1 MTVTDT
7 GRRDGP
13 IITIG
18 LPAYNNARTIARALD
33 SLRNQTERRLQVIVS
48 DDGST
53 DGTPDIVAKHAEAD
67 SRVRLI
73 QQPRNLN
80 YGNFRFLLGQ
90 STTPFFMFAA
100 GDDWWEPDFVQQCVD
115 CLERNPDAAG
125 AITRVMMHPD
135 DEAPYLSLSTEEIRG
150 DARTRVA
157 GYLRDPKDNSRMYG
171 VFRTSIAQRAFPRVD
186 HHAYDWTFSVGT
198 LLHGEHRE
206 VPVVGMHREVTP
218 WERYSDYVRRDAR
231 NRLERLF
238 PLGPMTQ
245 SLLFE
250 YRIPLNASIL
260 RSLVFLNKRHHWLYV
275 RRFHPRV
282 KEFYAAVGRAWRS
295 SKIPRVWAHV
305 FPGKR
310 H

>member
-1 MTVTDT
+1 MTVTDA

-33 SLRNQTERRLQVIVS
+33 SLRNQTERRLQIIVS

-53 DGTPDIVAKHAEAD
+53 DRTPSIVAEHARAD
-67 SRVRLI
+67 SRVRLV

-80 YGNFRFLLGQ
+80 YGNFRYVLVQ
-90 STTPFFMFAA
+90 SETPYFMFAA
-100 GDDWWEPDFVQQCVD
+100 GDDWWEPDFVERCVD

-125 AITRVMMHPD
+125 AITRVMMHPE
-135 DEAPYLSLSTEEIRG
+135 DEAPYVSLSTEAIRG
-150 DARTRVA
+150 DASVRIA
-157 GYLRDPKDNSRMYG
+157 KYLRDPKDNSRMYG
-171 VFRTSIAQRAFPRVD
+171 VFRTAIAKRAFPRDD
-186 HHAYDWTFSVGT
+186 HHAYDWTFSAAT
-198 LLHGEHRE
+198 LLSGEHLE

-218 WERYSDYVRRDAR
+218 WERYAEYVRRDAR
-231 NRLERLF
+231 NRVERLF
-238 PLGPMTQ
+238 PLEPMTR

-250 YRIPLNASIL
+250 YRIPLNLGIL
-260 RSLVFLNKRHHWLYV
+260 RSLASLNKRHHWLYV

-282 KEFYAAVGRAWRS
+282 KEFYEVVRRMWWS
-295 SKIPRVWAHV
+295 SKIPRALDYLSL
-305 FPGKR
+305 GKK

>member
-18 LPAYNNARTIARALD
+18 LPAYNNARTIVRALD
-33 SLRNQTERRLQVIVS
+33 SLRNQTERRLQLIVS

-53 DGTPDIVAKHAEAD
+53 DGTPGIVAEHARID
-67 SRVRLI
+67 PRVRLI

-80 YGNFRFLLGQ
+80 YGNYRFVLGQ
-90 STTPFFMFAA
+90 SGTPYFMFAA
-100 GDDWWEPDFVQQCVD
+100 GDDWWEPDFVERCID
-115 CLERNPDAAG
+115 CLERNPEAAG
-125 AITRVMMHPD
+125 AITRVMMHPA

-157 GYLRDPKDNSRMYG
+157 TYLRDPRDNSRMYA
-171 VFRTSIAQRAFPRVD
+171 VFRTSIAQRAFPRLD

-218 WERYSDYVRRDAR
+218 WERYTEYVRRDAR
-231 NRLERLF
+231 NSIERLF
-238 PLGPMTQ
+238 PLGPMTR

-250 YRIPLNASIL
+250 YGIPLNVSIL
-260 RSLVFLNKRHHWLYV
+260 RSLVFLNSRHHRLYV

-282 KEFYAAVGRAWRS
+282 KEFYDAVGRAWRS
-295 SKIPRVWAHV
+295 SRIPRVWTHV
-305 FPGKR
+305 FHGRK